1 MELLQD
7 WASYHCEEP
16 RRIDVSRIDPSM
28 LMCFYCRDE
37 ADLEDWY
44 ARFSVKVRLFFWLAA
59 LLMTLK
65 DERNAAAVL
74 D

>member
-44 ARFSVKVRLFFWLAA
+44 ARFSVKVRLFFLACCCA
-59 LLMTLK
+59 HDCI